1 MEDTIWKKGG
11 KEPLTSNISKNPN
24 ETPSISNIPSYSD
37 PLLSGPSITND
48 TMKRMK
54 RVKKKIENPKNIPIL
69 ENIYESEGKN
79 MESVYSSPENIF
91 TQFFEGP
98 EVIREGL
105 TLPGNLKP
113 NSPGSDKSASEK
125 TQDFINKKKERL
137 NDNLTLSQKAYTD
150 KYTQAK
156 AEVDK
161 LKGYV
166 FKIDKLSTDFTT
178 DVNSKPPD
186 SPADQTLMKQ
196 QGEDAT
202 KEASDALRRIGYIIK
217 LIIDKIIQWTKL
229 GIAKFKLKMYEFVL
243 KYKSM
248 VTEIARALTGYTK
261 DPSGNKIYHVTDT
274 EIKTFSHE
282 IVRFMTILMSW
293 VFLYNWYYVMF
304 FLKPEQQ
311 FKLKLN
317 DWYKNHSMIYAAIGP
332 PLRAVENIDWFI
344 LEFLP
349 KIRYLIPSNG
359 IIFFTMSIIFV
370 SLVQKGKQ
378 WTIMNDFFSAI
389 NKSYSTSF
397 LSALVIGCI
406 VIYGLSFAGYFASA
420 ANFALLKT
428 WYTAL
433 IWAIVTVIYLLCII
447 TLGVPLGMLAV
458 CGYIFFY
465 SFFAIILYNGFTI
478 GPVMKAISEQITNIS
493 SVNFDTRNMTW
504 SQWAYVTLQ
513 KFVKYFL
520 YFMFEIFILYIL
532 IHGLVVYGKGYN
544 IPLAEK
550 ATLQNAFSSAG
561 AFKDSFK
568 HLYTWLI
575 IINVLLI
582 VLIFVIMKIRYDA
595 IKHLAPNQPFNLDT
609 GETMFQRLTNIGS
622 SAKNSLMGNLS
633 AATNL
638 KNSLSQNT
646 FLGKAPGVRGTSV
659 PTTVK
664 GVPVP
669 GKTGVPGVGD
679 MINAA
684 GKLDPKTLGAVTSS
698 AMSAAKI
705 ASSDP
710 KLKEAF
716 LSGDAKAI
724 LSADT
729 STLKN
734 LADVGANAANAVAAD
749 PNASKGIANLTGSD
763 TNAVG
768 NLIGIGANA
777 LNKVDT
783 NTLTNAKNIAT
794 GLNK

>member
-1 MEDTIWKKGG
+1 
-11 KEPLTSNISKNPN
+11 
-24 ETPSISNIPSYSD
+24 
-37 PLLSGPSITND
+37 
-48 TMKRMK
+48 
-54 RVKKKIENPKNIPIL
+54 
-69 ENIYESEGKN
+69 
-79 MESVYSSPENIF
+79 
-91 TQFFEGP
+91 
-98 EVIREGL
+98 
-105 TLPGNLKP
+105 
-113 NSPGSDKSASEK
+113 
-125 TQDFINKKKERL
+125 
-137 NDNLTLSQKAYTD
+137 
-150 KYTQAK
+150 
-156 AEVDK
+156 
-161 LKGYV
+161 
-166 FKIDKLSTDFTT
+166 
-178 DVNSKPPD
+178 
-186 SPADQTLMKQ
+186 
-196 QGEDAT
+196 
-202 KEASDALRRIGYIIK
+202 
-217 LIIDKIIQWTKL
+217 
-229 GIAKFKLKMYEFVL
+229 
-243 KYKSM
+243 
-248 VTEIARALTGYTK
+248 
-261 DPSGNKIYHVTDT
+261 
-274 EIKTFSHE
+274 
-282 IVRFMTILMSW
+282 
-293 VFLYNWYYVMF
+293 
-304 FLKPEQQ
+304 
-311 FKLKLN
+311 
-317 DWYKNHSMIYAAIGP
+317 
-332 PLRAVENIDWFI
+332 
-344 LEFLP
+344 
-349 KIRYLIPSNG
+349 
-359 IIFFTMSIIFV
+359 
-370 SLVQKGKQ
+370 
-378 WTIMNDFFSAI
+378 
-389 NKSYSTSF
+389 
-397 LSALVIGCI
+397 
-406 VIYGLSFAGYFASA
+406 
-420 ANFALLKT
+420 
-428 WYTAL
+428 
-433 IWAIVTVIYLLCII
+433 
-447 TLGVPLGMLAV
+447 
-458 CGYIFFY
+458 
-465 SFFAIILYNGFTI
+465 
-478 GPVMKAISEQITNIS
+478 MKAISEQITNIS

>member
-1 MEDTIWKKGG
+1 
-11 KEPLTSNISKNPN
+11 
-24 ETPSISNIPSYSD
+24 
-37 PLLSGPSITND
+37 
-48 TMKRMK
+48 
-54 RVKKKIENPKNIPIL
+54 
-69 ENIYESEGKN
+69 
-79 MESVYSSPENIF
+79 
-91 TQFFEGP
+91 
-98 EVIREGL
+98 
-105 TLPGNLKP
+105 
-113 NSPGSDKSASEK
+113 
-125 TQDFINKKKERL
+125 
-137 NDNLTLSQKAYTD
+137 
-150 KYTQAK
+150 
-156 AEVDK
+156 
-161 LKGYV
+161 
-166 FKIDKLSTDFTT
+166 
-178 DVNSKPPD
+178 
-186 SPADQTLMKQ
+186 
-196 QGEDAT
+196 
-202 KEASDALRRIGYIIK
+202 
-217 LIIDKIIQWTKL
+217 
-229 GIAKFKLKMYEFVL
+229 
-243 KYKSM
+243 
-248 VTEIARALTGYTK
+248 
-261 DPSGNKIYHVTDT
+261 
-274 EIKTFSHE
+274 
-282 IVRFMTILMSW
+282 
-293 VFLYNWYYVMF
+293 
-304 FLKPEQQ
+304 
-311 FKLKLN
+311 
-317 DWYKNHSMIYAAIGP
+317 
-332 PLRAVENIDWFI
+332 
-344 LEFLP
+344 
-349 KIRYLIPSNG
+349 
-359 IIFFTMSIIFV
+359 
-370 SLVQKGKQ
+370 
-378 WTIMNDFFSAI
+378 
-389 NKSYSTSF
+389 
-397 LSALVIGCI
+397 VIGCI

-493 SVNFDTRNMTW
+493 SVNFDTRNMSW

-595 IKHLAPNQPFNLDT
+595 IKHLAPNQSFNQDT

-710 KLKEAF
+710 NLKKG
-716 LSGDAKAI
+716 LISGNANAI
-724 LSADT
+724 LSANT
-729 STLKN
+729 STLEK
-734 LADVGANAANAVAAD
+734 LANTGANAANAVVAD
-749 PNASKGIANLTGSD
+749 PNASKGIASLTGSD
-763 TNAVG
+763 PNAVG
-768 NLIGIGANA
+768 KLMGMGANA
-777 LNKVDT
+777 LNKVDA
-783 NTLTNAKNIAT
+783 NTITEVRTIAT
-794 GLNK
+794 ELNK